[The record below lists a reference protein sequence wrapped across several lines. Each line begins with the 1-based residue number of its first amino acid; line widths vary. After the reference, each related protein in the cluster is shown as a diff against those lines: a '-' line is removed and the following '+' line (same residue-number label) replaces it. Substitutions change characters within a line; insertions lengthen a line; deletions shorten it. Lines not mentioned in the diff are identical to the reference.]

1 MVSPS
6 GARAVARCDE
16 LGMTPYSETS
26 DGLYRP
32 FLSKAHAAA
41 LRRITIWMQEAGM
54 SVRLDAAANLIGRYE
69 GAEPGAKA
77 LLIGSH
83 IDTVRDGG
91 RYDGPLGIMLGIEAV
106 AALSESGKRPPF
118 AIEIIAFG
126 DEEGSR
132 FPASMTCSRAI
143 AGSLDPAALKVVDA
157 DGTSIGKART
167 YFEERI
173 DWPAAW
179 DDIKSAAYDPA
190 KVLGYLEPHIEQ
202 GPVLEAEGLALSAV
216 SGIAAQLRIQ
226 IEVIGNSGHAGTSI
240 MRYRRDALA
249 GAAAM
254 VLAAESMALSSGG
267 AVVATVGRIAARPGA
282 VNVVPGA
289 ADFSLDIR
297 SGDQAARDAVAAR
310 IKATFDDIA
319 SERGLELRWRQVQDL
334 PASPCDPVL
343 TNILEKAL
351 AAAGH
356 KPRILVSGAGHDCM
370 VMSGLCPT
378 AMLFLRCAGGVS
390 HNPAESVSTEDA
402 NAALQIMLGFIERL
416 ESNYA

>member
-1 MVSPS
+1 MVSAS

-16 LGMTPYSETS
+16 LGIAPYSETP

-32 FLSKAHAAA
+32 FLSTAHAAA
-41 LRRITIWMQEAGM
+41 LRKITIWMQEAGM

-69 GAEPGAKA
+69 GAAPNAKT

-106 AALSESGKRPPF
+106 AALRERGQRPTF
-118 AIEIIAFG
+118 AIEVIAFG

-143 AGSLDPAALKVVDA
+143 AGVLDPAALKVVDA
-157 DGTSIGKART
+157 DGISIGKART
-167 YFEERI
+167 AFEERI

-179 DDIKSAAYDPA
+179 DDIKTAAYDPS
-190 KVLGYLEPHIEQ
+190 KVLAYFEPHIEQ

-226 IEVIGNSGHAGTSI
+226 IEVIGNAGHAGTSA

-254 VLAAESMALSSGG
+254 VLAAESAALASDG
-267 AVVATVGRIAARPGA
+267 AVVATVGKIAAKPGA

-289 ADFSLDIR
+289 AEFSIDVR
-297 SGDQAARDAVAAR
+297 SGDQAARDAIAAQ
-310 IKATFDDIA
+310 IKREAEAIA
-319 SERGLELRWRQVQDL
+319 AARGLELRWKEVQDL
-334 PASPCDPVL
+334 PASPCDPSLSQVL
-343 TNILEKAL
+343 QDAL
-351 AAAGH
+351 VAAGH
-356 KPRILVSGAGHDCM
+356 PARILVSGAGHDCM
-370 VMSGLCPT
+370 VMSKLCPT

-390 HNPAESVSTEDA
+390 HNPAESVTAEDTD
-402 NAALQIMLGFIERL
+402 AALHVMLGFIERL
-416 ESNYA
+416 ENSHA

>member
-1 MVSPS
+1 MVSAS

-16 LGMTPYSETS
+16 LGVAPYSETP

-32 FLSKAHAAA
+32 FLSTAHAAA
-41 LRRITIWMQEAGM
+41 LNKITLWMQEAGM

-69 GAEPGAKA
+69 GSDPNSKT

-106 AALSESGKRPPF
+106 AALHEGGKRLPF
-118 AIEIIAFG
+118 AIDVIAFG

-143 AGSLDPAALKVVDA
+143 AGILDPAALKVSDA
-157 DGTSIGKART
+157 NGISIGKARVT
-167 YFEERI
+167 FEERI
-173 DWPAAW
+173 GWPAAW
-179 DDIKSAAYDPA
+179 DDFKTAAYDPA
-190 KVLGYLEPHIEQ
+190 KVLAYFEPHIEQ

-226 IEVIGNSGHAGTSI
+226 VDVIGHAGHAGTSA

-254 VLAAESMALSSGG
+254 VLAVEGAALSTNG
-267 AVVATVGRIAARPGA
+267 AVVATVGKIAARPGA

-289 ADFSLDIR
+289 AEFSIDVR
-297 SGDQAARDAVAAR
+297 SGDQAARDSVAAQV
-310 IKATFDDIA
+310 KQQAEAIA
-319 SERGLELRWRQVQDL
+319 AERGLELRWKEVQDL
-334 PASPCDPVL
+334 PASPCDPILSHVL
-343 TNILEKAL
+343 EDAL
-351 AAAGH
+351 GAAGH
-356 KPRILVSGAGHDCM
+356 QARTLVSGAGHDCM
-370 VMSGLCPT
+370 VMSTLCPT
-378 AMLFLRCAGGVS
+378 TMLFLRCKGGIS
-390 HNPAESVSTEDA
+390 HHPSESVTSQDA
-402 NAALQIMLGFIERL
+402 DAALQVMLGFIERL
-416 ESNYA
+416 ESKYA

>member
-1 MVSPS
+1 MESAS

-16 LGMTPYSETS
+16 LGVTPYSETP

-32 FLSKAHAAA
+32 FLSTAHAAA

-54 SVRLDAAANLIGRYE
+54 SARLDAAANLIGRYE
-69 GAEPGAKA
+69 GSDPNSRT

-106 AALSESGKRPPF
+106 AALHEAGKRPPF
-118 AIEIIAFG
+118 AIEVIAFG

-143 AGSLDPAALKVVDA
+143 AGILDPAALKVVDSE
-157 DGTSIGKART
+157 GTSIGKART
-167 YFEERI
+167 SFEERI

-179 DDIKSAAYDPA
+179 DDIKTAAYDPTT
-190 KVLGYLEPHIEQ
+190 VLGYFEPHIEQ

-226 IEVIGNSGHAGTSI
+226 VEVLGNAGHAGTSA

-254 VLAAESMALSSGG
+254 VLAAESAALSSDG
-267 AVVATVGRIAARPGA
+267 AVVATVGKIAAKPGA

-297 SGDQAARDAVAAR
+297 SGEQASRDAVAAQ
-310 IKATFDDIA
+310 IKVACEGIA
-319 SERGLELRWRQVQDL
+319 AGRGLELHWREVQDL
-334 PASPCDPVL
+334 PASPCDPILTKVL
-343 TNILEKAL
+343 ENAL

-356 KPRILVSGAGHDCM
+356 PARTLVSGAGHDCM
-370 VMSGLCPT
+370 VMSKLCPT
-378 AMLFLRCAGGVS
+378 AMLFLRCAGGIS
-390 HNPAESVSTEDA
+390 HNPAESVTAEDA
-402 NAALQIMLGFIERL
+402 DAALQVMRGFIERL
-416 ESNYA
+416 ENSYA

>member
-1 MVSPS
+1 MVSAS
-6 GARAVARCDE
+6 GARAVARCDD
-16 LGMTPYSETS
+16 LGIAPYSETP

-32 FLSKAHAAA
+32 FLSTAHAAA
-41 LRRITIWMQEAGM
+41 LRRITSWMQEAGM

-69 GAEPGAKA
+69 GAAPNAKT

-106 AALSESGKRPPF
+106 AALHESGKRCSF
-118 AIEIIAFG
+118 AIEVIAFG

-143 AGSLDPAALKVVDA
+143 AGNLDPAALKVVDA
-157 DGTSIGKART
+157 DGISIGKART
-167 YFEERI
+167 SFEERI

-179 DDIKSAAYDPA
+179 DDIKTAAYDPS
-190 KVLGYLEPHIEQ
+190 KVLAYFEPHIEQ

-226 IEVIGNSGHAGTSI
+226 VEVIGHAGHAGTSA

-254 VLAAESMALSSGG
+254 VLAAESAALSSDG
-267 AVVATVGRIAARPGA
+267 AVVATVGRIAAKPGA

-289 ADFSLDIR
+289 AEFSIDIR
-297 SGDQAARDAVAAR
+297 SGEQAARDAIAAQ
-310 IKATFDDIA
+310 IKHEAEAIAAT
-319 SERGLELRWRQVQDL
+319 RGLELRWKEVQDL
-334 PASPCDPVL
+334 PASPCDAILSRVL
-343 TNILEKAL
+343 EGAL
-351 AAAGH
+351 VAAGH
-356 KPRILVSGAGHDCM
+356 PARTLVSGAGHDCM
-370 VMSGLCPT
+370 VMSKLCPT
-378 AMLFLRCAGGVS
+378 AMLFLRCKGGIS
-390 HNPAESVSTEDA
+390 HNPAESVSTKDA
-402 NAALQIMLGFIERL
+402 DAALHVMLGFIERL
-416 ESNYA
+416 EKNDA

>member
-1 MVSPS
+1 MVSAS

-16 LGMTPYSETS
+16 LGIAPYSETP

-32 FLSKAHAAA
+32 FLSTAHAAA
-41 LRRITIWMQEAGM
+41 LRKITIWMQEAGM

-69 GAEPGAKA
+69 GAAPNAKT

-106 AALSESGKRPPF
+106 AALRELGKRPTF
-118 AIEIIAFG
+118 AIEVIAFG

-132 FPASMTCSRAI
+132 FPASMTCSHAI
-143 AGSLDPAALKVVDA
+143 AGILDPAALKVVDS
-157 DGTSIGKART
+157 DGISIGKART
-167 YFEERI
+167 AFEERI

-179 DDIKSAAYDPA
+179 DDIKTAAYDPS
-190 KVLGYLEPHIEQ
+190 KVLAYFEPHIEQ
-202 GPVLEAEGLALSAV
+202 GPVLEAEGLALSVV
-216 SGIAAQLRIQ
+216 SGIAAQLRVQ
-226 IEVIGNSGHAGTSI
+226 IEVIGNAGHAGTSA

-254 VLAAESMALSSGG
+254 VLAAESMALSSDG
-267 AVVATVGRIAARPGA
+267 AVVATVGKIAARPGA

-289 ADFSLDIR
+289 AEFSLDIR
-297 SGDQAARDAVAAR
+297 SGDQAARDTIAIQ
-310 IKATFDDIA
+310 IKAACEGIA
-319 SERGLELRWRQVQDL
+319 AERGLELRWRQVQDL
-334 PASPCDPVL
+334 PASPCDPIL

-351 AAAGH
+351 AEAGH
-356 KPRILVSGAGHDCM
+356 APRILVSGAGHDCM
-370 VMSGLCPT
+370 VMSSLCPT
-378 AMLFLRCAGGVS
+378 AMLFLRCAGGIS

-402 NAALQIMLGFIERL
+402 DAALHVMLGFIERL
-416 ESNYA
+416 ESNDA